1 MEVQKQW
8 LFAASADESICQS
21 LSRETGLHLLVAGI
35 LYRRG
40 YCTPD
45 EVEIFLQ
52 PELHQLR
59 DPFLLRHMQEAVKLV
74 LPFLRENRCILILG
88 DYDVDG
94 ITSTALLLSFLR
106 DAGSVS
112 YTHLTLPTIYSV

>member
-40 YCTPD
+40 YFTPD

-52 PELHQLR
+52 PELRQLR
-59 DPFLLRHMQEAVKLV
+59 DPFLLRHMQEAS
-74 LPFLRENRCILILG
+74 RH
-88 DYDVDG
+88 
-94 ITSTALLLSFLR
+94 
-106 DAGSVS
+106 
-112 YTHLTLPTIYSV
+112 YTHQN